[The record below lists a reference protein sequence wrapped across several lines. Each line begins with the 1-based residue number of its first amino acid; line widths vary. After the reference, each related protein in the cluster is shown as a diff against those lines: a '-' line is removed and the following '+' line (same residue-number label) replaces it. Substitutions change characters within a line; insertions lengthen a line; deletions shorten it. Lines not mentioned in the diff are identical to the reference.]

1 LTKAV
6 TSFKALPAICLER
19 FFEYEVFFFGT
30 ALSKPSHSSC
40 NSDEMPEIPNNG
52 TARATAA
59 EGGSRILCKVG
70 ILKSGDAVYGIGW
83 KKGASDWK
91 DNDRRAIMTD
101 RNGDMNDFSK
111 GDLLSHYFNG
121 NMID

>member
-6 TSFKALPAICLER
+6 TSFNALPAICLER

-40 NSDEMPEIPNNG
+40 NSDEMPEIPSNG
-52 TARATAA
+52 IARAAAA
-59 EGGSRILCKVG
+59 EGGSRILCSAG
-70 ILKSGDAVYGIGW
+70 ILRSGRAVCGIGW

-91 DNDRRAIMTD
+91 GNGLRAIVTD
-101 RNGDMNDFSK
+101 RELNNF
-111 GDLLSHYFNG
+111 
-121 NMID
+121 